1 MDILFYL
8 CIAFKEKGKPICLGL
23 VFRLKLKRIIMMEIK
38 KILVMS
44 LVAIVAMSFSVP
56 SKAQLIVKKQGTI
69 QEQIKNSPLFY
80 EEELDPIIAE
90 MLDYASKFKGVRYR
104 TGAMGPNRFDCS
116 GFTSYVF
123 AHFGYKLDRTSS
135 QQAQSGKVVAKNE
148 LQPGDLVFFNGRRA
162 GGSRVGHVG
171 IVTKAD
177 NENETFEFIHAS
189 CSQGVVV
196 SKSTEAYYDRRYVK
210 ACRMIEELEPEIF
223 GADYMFDVRMLET
236 VDTIQ
241 WIK

>member
-1 MDILFYL
+1 M
-8 CIAFKEKGKPICLGL
+8 
-23 VFRLKLKRIIMMEIK
+23 LKIYMMEFK
-38 KILVMS
+38 KILTLMV
-44 LVAIVAMSFSVP
+44 VAIVAIAFSVP
-56 SKAQLIVKKQGTI
+56 SQAQLLDKKRGTI
-69 QEQIKNSPLFY
+69 KEQIEKATLFGEEQIEPL
-80 EEELDPIIAE
+80 IAE

-104 TGAMGPNRFDCS
+104 LGATGPNRFDCS

-123 AHFGYKLDRTSS
+123 AHIGYELERTSV
-135 QQAQSGKVVAKNE
+135 QQSKKGKVIAKNE

-162 GGSRVGHVG
+162 GGDRIGHVG
-171 IVTKAD
+171 IVVTAD

-196 SKSTEAYYDRRYVK
+196 SKSTEQYYSRRYVK
-210 ACRMIEELEPEIF
+210 ACRMIEAEMPEVF
-223 GADYMFDVRMLET
+223 GAEYLFDARMLEP